1 MVNSISWGS
10 YEEDYAQS
18 NLDSF
23 NNEAVAL
30 VNMGVTI
37 LVSSGD
43 DGVSGSGCDCT
54 EDSSSATLTSMYTP
68 QDGASWTGQGYFPS
82 FPATNP
88 YGECPPARLPNL
100 IAMNELMFFI
110 YFFVFVS
117 IGLNLC
123 WLCWLC
129 WLCSHCGWCHLWAS
143 ER

>member
-1 MVNSISWGS
+1 MTEPYMVNSISWGS

-54 EDSSSATLTSMYTP
+54 EDSSSATLTTMYTP
-68 QDGASWTGQGYFPS
+68 QNGASWTGQGYFPS

-88 YGECPPARLPNL
+88 YGECPPAAARLPYL
-100 IAMNELMFFI
+100 IIFAMNEVYVLHSFLHLCVCCSQ
-110 YFFVFVS
+110 FVLVV
-117 IGLNLC
+117 LVV
-123 WLCWLC
+123 
-129 WLCSHCGWCHLWAS
+129 
-143 ER
+143 